1 MDSFWGLATSTV
13 VMSLGLLQSSEQ
25 LELDELL
32 PLLLLL
38 IIIMSFGLLQGS
50 EVWTDLLQSS
60 EQLELDELLPLLL
73 LYL

>member
-50 EVWTDLLQSS
+50 EV
-60 EQLELDELLPLLL
+60 
-73 LYL
+73 